1 VEPASLSSG
10 ANAVVVLVAG
20 TGTPNTDTIAG
31 SQVVSPVGQQPIPF
45 RVPFKSKD
53 IDPDLT
59 YTIQAQVQDGDHTWQ
74 TSGGVHVLT
83 QGNPKKN
90 VPVPLAYQ
98 ADLLKGE
105 VTGQITGVGVELEQ
119 GAYSGTALVRV
130 DTGEIVG
137 IDTSV
142 NPGSVPIP
150 FLLAFDPADI
160 DPSADY
166 VVEAKIVSGD
176 RTWMSAIGTPVIT
189 MGNPLTDVTV
199 SVAEK
204 AAEPEASPAAADIE
218 DEGGTPLWLILLVVA
233 LAVGLIVA
241 VVGWLRSRKSPPG
254 RHGAPPV
261 DGGPGEPPG
270 AAGPGEPPPDRDEP

>member
-1 VEPASLSSG
+1 
-10 ANAVVVLVAG
+10 VVLVAG

-31 SQVVSPVGQQPIPF
+31 SQVVSPVGQQPIAF
-45 RVPFKSKD
+45 KVPFKSKD

-59 YTIQAQVQDGDHTWQ
+59 YTIQAQVQDGDHNWQ

-83 QGNPKKN
+83 KGNPKSN
-90 VPVPLAYQ
+90 VAVPLAYQ

-119 GAYSGTALVRV
+119 GAYSGAALIRV

-142 NPGSVPIP
+142 NPGSTPIP

-176 RTWMSAIGTPVIT
+176 RTWMSAVGTPVIT

-199 SVAEK
+199 SVAE
-204 AAEPEASPAAADIE
+204 EQQLEASPAAAPE
-218 DEGGTPLWLILLVVA
+218 EEGGTPLWLILLVIA

-241 VVGWLRSRKSPPG
+241 LVGWLRSRKSPRG
-254 RHGAPPV
+254 RH
-261 DGGPGEPPG
+261 
-270 AAGPGEPPPDRDEP
+270 EPPPDGDGPDEPPPATGPDEPPPADDGP